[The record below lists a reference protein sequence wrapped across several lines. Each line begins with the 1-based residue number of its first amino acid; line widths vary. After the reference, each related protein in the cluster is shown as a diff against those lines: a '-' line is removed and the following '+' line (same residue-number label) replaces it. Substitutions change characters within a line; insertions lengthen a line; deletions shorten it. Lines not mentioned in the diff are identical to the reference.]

1 MNSVVSGVTARSA
14 WEEKLPQDYVVAQHW
29 DAYGD
34 EEHGAW
40 RQVLARNSWMLD
52 TWGDRVH
59 PEYVAGL
66 AALSLPDRIPRVED
80 INERLEPTG
89 WRVVCVDGYVP
100 TSAYVALMASSVFP
114 MSRRIR
120 RLHHVDYS
128 PEPDLAHDV
137 IGHLPML
144 FSREHR
150 EFLQRLATVMSR
162 ARSNG
167 LDDALYAANRCL
179 GALKTRG
186 PASLA
191 ELRTAAERVERIH
204 RALRGGASELAE
216 LGRMYLWSVEFGL
229 MGTTSEVSVA
239 GAALFS
245 ATLEMESI
253 ALGRAALRPY
263 SIDVVNVDIDFT
275 DLQSTYFVA
284 HDFAHLHD
292 VLGQYELRMNA
303 KTRGCGDA

>member
-34 EEHGAW
+34 EEHRAW

-100 TSAYVALMASSVFP
+100 TSAYVALMASSIFP

-120 RLHHVDYS
+120 RLHNRRDRRHTSPTSPIVDFAQL
-128 PEPDLAHDV
+128 PVLAN
-137 IGHLPML
+137 P
-144 FSREHR
+144 
-150 EFLQRLATVMSR
+150 QRLPRYLPPSPPDSPPHNRPPLMYMTGNSRLICR
-162 ARSNG
+162 ARFATSQPSI
-167 LDDALYAANRCL
+167 LPRRTMSVTRARYALLTPHSKATAFAGFIQVLLLARAIIYPCSICGFGMSISSLERPRCP
-179 GALKTRG
+179 KCK
-186 PASLA
+186 
-191 ELRTAAERVERIH
+191 ER
-204 RALRGGASELAE
+204 
-216 LGRMYLWSVEFGL
+216 M
-229 MGTTSEVSVA
+229 VA
-239 GAALFS
+239 VRS
-245 ATLEMESI
+245 
-253 ALGRAALRPY
+253 
-263 SIDVVNVDIDFT
+263 
-275 DLQSTYFVA
+275 FV
-284 HDFAHLHD
+284 
-292 VLGQYELRMNA
+292 
-303 KTRGCGDA
+303 